1 MIYSFLMNVKTV
13 SGTPMSIRVIQKV
26 FHRSYSY
33 YTAGLRMYFVLI
45 PMFAWML
52 SPWALLIVVPLNLYI
67 VYDYD
72 NLTWV
77 EKDIEAMY
85 HEEKDEE
92 EDTESMKK
100 TLLKKK

>member
-1 MIYSFLMNVKTV
+1 MNVKTV
-13 SGTPMSIRVIQKV
+13 CNKPLSTRVIQKV

-52 SPWALLIVVPLNLYI
+52 SAWALLVVVPINLYI

-77 EKDIEAMY
+77 EKDIEEMY
-85 HEEKDEE
+85 NEEKD
-92 EDTESMKK
+92 DIESDLMNVK
-100 TLLKKK
+100 LLKK

>member
-1 MIYSFLMNVKTV
+1 MNVKNV

-52 SPWALLIVVPLNLYI
+52 SEWALLIAVPINLFI

-72 NLTWV
+72 NLNWV
-77 EKDIEAMY
+77 EKDIEAMLNEDKDDL
-85 HEEKDEE
+85 EENIQ
-92 EDTESMKK
+92 MNK
-100 TLLKKK
+100 TLLSKK

>member
-1 MIYSFLMNVKTV
+1 MNVKTV
-13 SGTPMSIRVIQKV
+13 CDTPLSIRVIQKV

-52 SPWALLIVVPLNLYI
+52 SPWALLFVVPINLYI

-77 EKDIEAMY
+77 EKEIEAMY
-85 HEEKDEE
+85 NEEKDDEE
-92 EDTESMKK
+92 SEAMNK
-100 TLLKKK
+100 TLLSKKN